1 MEINI
6 FNINSIISYSD
17 WNLVK
22 LDISKLYNNNNDKL
36 KVRVNKNTEITST
49 SNKENNVVIN
59 FHDYYITTNDVENVY
74 FIDYVK
80 QNKCLFYN
88 FEYIHDNDDVKKNI
102 SFFNKVKEIIK
113 KTRDID
119 IFMK

>member
-36 KVRVNKNTEITST
+36 KVTVNKNTEITST
-49 SNKENNVVIN
+49 SNKENNVAIN
-59 FHDYYITTNDVENVY
+59 FHDYYISTNDVENVY
-74 FIDYVK
+74 FINYVK
-80 QNKCLFYN
+80 KNKCLFYSY
-88 FEYIHDNDDVKKNI
+88 EYIHDNDDVKNNI
-102 SFFNKVKEIIK
+102 SFFDKVKEIIK

-119 IFMK
+119 ISIK